1 MESDSIA
8 AIGAPGNVRS
18 KIVDTPSVA
27 AEAQVYNGDDPPVNG
42 FEPTIAP
49 TAAPSLSPTLGPTSS
64 PPTPQPT
71 GPSPSPTAMPV
82 PAPTPS
88 PSRTPSAAPSAVP
101 TIPAPSSLPTTAA
114 PTIPPTSA
122 IPTLPPTLPSCP
134 QLGVPDEAECAAVAG
149 ELPLCS
155 EVNLAPMEL
164 CTANSTICPGVPESD
179 CLLRSL
185 YLGLQGVRVWPGLGR
200 HPLPAHIS
208 GKYSLVS

>member
-1 MESDSIA
+1 
-8 AIGAPGNVRS
+8 
-18 KIVDTPSVA
+18 
-27 AEAQVYNGDDPPVNG
+27 
-42 FEPTIAP
+42 
-49 TAAPSLSPTLGPTSS
+49 
-64 PPTPQPT
+64 
-71 GPSPSPTAMPV
+71 MPV